1 MWGKE
6 KRKRLSKSA
15 AKGLTTLIFIV
26 LAAQIIYFIHGK
38 FFRGRKISEQTWAV
52 EVDSLER
59 SGLTTHRSDEFIG
72 TNTRST
78 PVYFE
83 FDPNTVTK
91 DELITLGL
99 STRQAQ
105 SVLNYREKGGR
116 FRQKSDF
123 SKIYVISDSLYRLLE
138 PYVVISHDNLVENKS
153 ATPPVSNESP
163 DGVGSGQSARKSSS
177 NNVPGKIV
185 DVESVQDGR
194 DAQNARNNGGNR
206 NDRNNADNLNNR
218 NSQNGR
224 SDQSNREINRGGKI
238 ELNSADSLTL
248 ITLYGI
254 GPYYA
259 SKILQYR
266 KQLGSLNAP
275 EQLMEIRGIDLERF
289 EGLYDRIYI
298 DSTTIK
304 PLDIYEMSQQELAS
318 HPYIGSYA
326 ARGIIRLRE
335 IVPKEEFDPEM
346 LVNNNILS
354 RERFEK
360 LKRYLF

>member
-6 KRKRLSKSA
+6 KKKRLSKSA

-26 LAAQIIYFIHGK
+26 LAAQVIYFIHGK

-72 TNTRST
+72 SNTRST

-91 DELITLGL
+91 DELVTLGL
-99 STRQAQ
+99 SARQAQ

-138 PYVVISHDNLVENKS
+138 PYVVISQSSPLKYERESSRMLTEGPNGVKPDADTNTDTVK
-153 ATPPVSNESP
+153 AGDVKKGAFNEH
-163 DGVGSGQSARKSSS
+163 QSAERRIQSKPKSPLG
-177 NNVPGKIV
+177 NVS
-185 DVESVQDGR
+185 E
-194 DAQNARNNGGNR
+194 
-206 NDRNNADNLNNR
+206 
-218 NSQNGR
+218 
-224 SDQSNREINRGGKI
+224 KI

-266 KQLGSLNAP
+266 KQWGSFNAP
-275 EQLMEIRGIDLERF
+275 EQLMEIKGIDLGRF
-289 EGLYDRIYI
+289 EGSYDRVYV
-298 DSTTIK
+298 DSATIK

-335 IVPKEEFDPEM
+335 IVPKEEFNPDM
-346 LVNNNILS
+346 LVTNNILS
-354 RERFEK
+354 RERFER